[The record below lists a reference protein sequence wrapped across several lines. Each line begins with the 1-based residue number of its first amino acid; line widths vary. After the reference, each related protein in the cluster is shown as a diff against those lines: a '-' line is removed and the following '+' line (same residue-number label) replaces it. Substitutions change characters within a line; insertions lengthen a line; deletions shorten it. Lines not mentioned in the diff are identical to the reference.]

1 MKLYR
6 TMSFEEFEKFMNGEN
21 LVAYNSPNDKTSA
34 TAPCFYFAERIY
46 DMQRFLFHGE
56 DDSIVCEFQVD
67 KSKFEEGYGTIDV
80 SLNFGEQT
88 YSLNI
93 PEYYISSYNNKTIKL
108 TDCFYLQ
115 FEEYFSEK
123 YPEKAIWGLSKEK
136 LAYFMEDIINYKI
149 SSLSSEYNDY
159 KKNNDSS
166 QMDRCLRY
174 INALNF
180 VKTFEQINLYD
191 QVKKINC
198 AIRDELE
205 EEADLYE
212 NMNRDDDY
220 YDYDYGDYDYEDENE
235 NESETDEIISVS
247 DIADAI
253 DDLRKGELAYVLD
266 ETIKRTE
273 MNGLEKDNLKTK
285 E

>member
-1 MKLYR
+1 
-6 TMSFEEFEKFMNGEN
+6 
-21 LVAYNSPNDKTSA
+21 
-34 TAPCFYFAERIY
+34 
-46 DMQRFLFHGE
+46 
-56 DDSIVCEFQVD
+56 
-67 KSKFEEGYGTIDV
+67 
-80 SLNFGEQT
+80 
-88 YSLNI
+88 
-93 PEYYISSYNNKTIKL
+93 
-108 TDCFYLQ
+108 
-115 FEEYFSEK
+115 
-123 YPEKAIWGLSKEK
+123 
-136 LAYFMEDIINYKI
+136 MEDIINYKI

-191 QVKKINC
+191 QVQKINQ

-212 NMNRDDDY
+212 NMNRDEDD
-220 YDYDYGDYDYEDENE
+220 YDYDDYDYDDYDYEEENEKSENE
-235 NESETDEIISVS
+235 NENETDEIISVS

-266 ETIKRTE
+266 ETIKRTK
-273 MNGLEKDNLKTK
+273 MNSLEKDNLKTK